1 MCNKTYMSTYTI
13 IDNNDLQW
21 VCAFLRSY
29 IINIED
35 SQRPLSI
42 EYIERLAV
50 ADADNMM
57 LREMQRTS
65 TGRQYVLEDIR
76 NDPFTNILRTVIE
89 SLSTQNDHQ
98 PVDDIRNRMI
108 AEIDRTQPRTA
119 PPGPQGSVDEY
130 HYPGANSSA
139 DDVDVLAGPSMSL
152 DILLSRLYSL
162 VLSI

>member
-1 MCNKTYMSTYTI
+1 MSTYTI

-42 EYIERLAV
+42 EYIEGLAV

-57 LREMQRTS
+57 LREMQRRS
-65 TGRQYVLEDIR
+65 TGRQYVLADIR
-76 NDPFTNILRTVIE
+76 NDPFTRKLGTVIE
-89 SLSTQNDHQ
+89 YLSTQNDHQ
-98 PVDDIRNRMI
+98 PDDDIRNRMI
-108 AEIDRTQPRTA
+108 AEIDRTQPRRA
-119 PPGPQGSVDEY
+119 PPGPRGPVDEDY
-130 HYPGANSSA
+130 YRGPRPSA
-139 DDVDVLAGPSMSL
+139 RDVDVLPGDSMSL
-152 DILLSRLYSL
+152 DILLSRLSFL